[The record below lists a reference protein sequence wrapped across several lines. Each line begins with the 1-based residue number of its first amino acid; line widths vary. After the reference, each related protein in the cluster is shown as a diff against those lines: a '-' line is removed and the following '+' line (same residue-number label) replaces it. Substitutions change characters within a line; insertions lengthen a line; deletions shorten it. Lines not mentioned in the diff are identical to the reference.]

1 MMNPTNLTDTLGLI
15 TPRLLARIR
24 AGQRLPLKDVPADDI
39 VEARDSLETAVA
51 QKRLVSRRPEPDLAA
66 FDPGPY
72 YLAPRNSGHPLSRID
87 QPLNR
92 KTAFRYYLAAELL
105 THWFEEY
112 ALDYN
117 GELPSDALL
126 VGSPLILQNDED
138 EEKPARLEA
147 DWIYSDDPQDGG
159 VILAFLENRQW
170 RQDRAFEYL
179 DNLDRFLAFYA
190 DKYRKYLAY
199 ESTPWLYSHVIL
211 VHATPNEESPAA
223 LALAAAPWRAAL
235 QSFEAEYG
243 YRPMVS
249 ISHVNR
255 LSQCRR
261 IDDVI
266 AYAFDLSG
274 YC

>member
-1 MMNPTNLTDTLGLI
+1 MNPTNLTDTLGLI

-24 AGQRLPLKDVPADDI
+24 AGKRLPLKDVPAEDI
-39 VEARDSLETAVA
+39 AEARDSLETAVA
-51 QKRLVSRRPEPDLAA
+51 QKRLISRRPEPDLAA
-66 FDPGPY
+66 LDPGPY
-72 YLAPRNSGHPLSRID
+72 YLASRNSGHPLSRLD

-105 THWFEEY
+105 THWFEDY

-117 GELPSDALL
+117 GELPSEALL

-147 DWIYSDDPQDGG
+147 DWIYSEPHDDGG

-190 DKYRKYLAY
+190 DKYRKDLAY
-199 ESTPWLYSHVIL
+199 ESTPWLYGHVIL
-211 VHATPNEESPAA
+211 VHTAPNEESPVA

-255 LSQCRR
+255 LLQCRK

-266 AYAFDLSG
+266 AYAFDLAG